1 MKLSQY
7 FRDKLRDILAKRRE
21 PKPMKPISPDD
32 DAPKEMGRSR
42 RHDDEVVGTAH
53 EVKNSAG
60 EPVCSRCG
68 GEIVLVNEIKGTRA
82 CANIEC
88 GAKIVD

>member
-1 MKLSQY
+1 MTISQY

-21 PKPMKPISPDD
+21 PATMKPMTPDD
-32 DAPKEMGRSR
+32 DAPKEMGKAR
-42 RHDDEVVGTAH
+42 RHEDKVVGTAH

-60 EPVCSRCG
+60 EPVCSECG

-82 CANIEC
+82 CSNVKC

>member
-21 PKPMKPISPDD
+21 PKPMNNIPPDN
-32 DAPKEMGRSR
+32 DAPKEMGRA

-53 EVKNSAG
+53 AVKNAAG
-60 EPVCSRCG
+60 ESVCSRCG

-82 CANIEC
+82 CANTKC
-88 GAKIVD
+88 GAKIVE